1 MTNEYILVDIA
12 ESVSHLN
19 GGRYWRLTFV
29 SLDDGTRHEM
39 TVDPAYT
46 NFKRSGWNHIV
57 ADPYP
62 FGCYT
67 GLKRTQKTT
76 KAGVPVVSADGRAR
90 IVYRC
95 KNDEELAGLVQALAE
110 SFEQPVNTYG
120 QLFDAGNNI
129 NGS

>member
-1 MTNEYILVDIA
+1 MTNEYILVNIE

-29 SLDDGTRHEM
+29 SLDDGTTHEM

-46 NFKRSGWNHIV
+46 NFRRSGWNHVV

-67 GLKRTQKTT
+67 GLKRTKKTT
-76 KAGVPVVSADGRAR
+76 KKGVPVVSADGPAR
-90 IVYRC
+90 IIYRC
-95 KNDEELAGLVQALAE
+95 VNDEELAGLVQALAD
-110 SFEQPVNTYG
+110 SFEQPVSTYG
-120 QLFDAGNNI
+120 QLFSAGNNI
-129 NGS
+129 HAA

>member
-1 MTNEYILVDIA
+1 MTNEYILVDIT

-29 SLDDGTRHEM
+29 SLDDGTTHEM

-62 FGCYT
+62 FGVYS
-67 GLKRTQKTT
+67 GLKRTKKTT
-76 KAGVPVVSADGRAR
+76 AKGTPVVSADGKAR

-95 KNDEELAGLVQALAE
+95 RDDTELAGLVQALAE
-110 SFEQPVNTYG
+110 SFTQPATTYG
-120 QLFDAGNNI
+120 QLFDAGN
-129 NGS
+129 SVHAA

>member
-1 MTNEYILVDIA
+1 MTNEYILVDIT

-29 SLDDGTRHEM
+29 SLDDGTTHEM

-62 FGCYT
+62 YGVYT
-67 GLKRTQKTT
+67 GLKRTRKTT
-76 KAGVPVVSADGRAR
+76 TKGTPVVSADGKAR

-95 KNDEELAGLVQALAE
+95 ANDEELAELVAANAK
-110 SFEQPVNTYG
+110 SFEKPVSTFG
-120 QLFDAGNNI
+120 QIFNAA
-129 NGS
+129 